1 LVVRIA
7 LVACH
12 LIRKQNLCP
21 ADARCLVA
29 LHRREG
35 EFERYK
41 DQDAAVFGIVEC
53 GECEGNRNRV
63 VLSLATLK
71 GALAPLNESVDAI
84 HFGTCVM
91 NFCPRKDDLL
101 RAVREKVTVEVV
113 EGGHRYAPPKV
124 F

>member
-1 LVVRIA
+1 MKRIA

-12 LIRKQNLCP
+12 LIRKQNLCA
-21 ADARCLVA
+21 ADAKCLVA
-29 LHRREG
+29 FQRREG

-41 DQDAAVFGIVEC
+41 GQEAAIYGIVEC

-71 GALAPLNESVDAI
+71 GALMPLQESVDAI
-84 HFGTCVM
+84 HLGTCVAH
-91 NFCPRKDDLL
+91 FCPRKDDLL
-101 RAVREKVTVEVV
+101 KAVRDKVDIEVV